1 MSVHPVT
8 SGVRGVLPTLALHLT
23 KPEQTADSLLK
34 LQRIRGNVFVQ
45 RMIRANWSLQAHI
58 QRAPSAGA
66 AVDPVKQQ
74 WETDWNSSA
83 LRRARRYFR
92 GAGRPVGTSKQRYDV
107 LCPLYRTHGIL
118 RPLKYVAD
126 NIRTATFYNF
136 KTPAH
141 KNLKNALT
149 VAERILK
156 SKGRAAAP
164 VTKAWAFN
172 ARTTSTGKWSNHA
185 TGKAIDFDPDIN
197 PHLTNPR
204 DRRIISV
211 LTRIDIE
218 KANPGAGS
226 GLDSFDAAKVAS
238 DRFKSDYN
246 PAGIRSR
253 LKGLKGQRLA
263 LQNDM
268 TVLKALLGG
277 LPSGRKASR
286 DERRRASELKKQ
298 IRKKRAEIRQVVK
311 DRRLLKKELQNYEKL
326 DKSIDTL
333 GGKVVALQQEI
344 ELLEAMLESASG
356 KERRRLKKQLA
367 RKRRAL
373 KKTEKRLAKKEQ
385 NRQAQRLRRY
395 ATIGFLNLPKD
406 LVEAMKAAGFRW
418 GGDWKKHKDFM
429 HFDLP

>member
-1 MSVHPVT
+1 
-8 SGVRGVLPTLALHLT
+8 
-23 KPEQTADSLLK
+23 
-34 LQRIRGNVFVQ
+34 
-45 RMIRANWSLQAHI
+45 
-58 QRAPSAGA
+58 
-66 AVDPVKQQ
+66 
-74 WETDWNSSA
+74 
-83 LRRARRYFR
+83 
-92 GAGRPVGTSKQRYDV
+92 
-107 LCPLYRTHGIL
+107 LYRTHGIL

-226 GLDSFDAAKVAS
+226 GLDSFDDAKVAS

-395 ATIGFLNLPKD
+395 ATTGFLNLPKD